1 MILHIDI
8 ETYSEADLTKTGV
21 YRYAEDPS
29 FEILLFGVAVDDNP
43 VVVYDLKKGN
53 SLPDEIISAL
63 SDNSITKWAF
73 NAQFERVCL
82 SRYLWD
88 KGLLTRGTYLD
99 PHGWRCDM
107 VWAGYMGFPMNLKG
121 AGSALQLDE
130 QKMEEGK
137 SLITYF
143 CKPYRATSKN
153 GYSNRNLP
161 SHDPEK
167 WELFKTYNKR
177 DVEVE
182 MAIAQKLSAHP
193 VPEKV
198 WEEYWEDQTI
208 NDRGILI
215 DIPMVE
221 NAINLD
227 KVSKSHLKEEMQSL
241 SGLKN
246 PQSVIQMQEWLKENG
261 VELDSLGK
269 KEIEAE
275 LEGIP
280 EPMRSVLLLRQ
291 QLAMSAVKKY
301 QAMDTAACSDGRCRG
316 MFRFYGANRSGRFC
330 LAEGTPIL
338 VKTAQGEILDKPIE
352 DVLLSDL
359 VYDGNE
365 WVHHDGVVYSG
376 EKDVITWDGI
386 TATAEH
392 KVFITEDEKISLGEA
407 KKKSLPIWRGQS
419 QNKPEVVPPE
429 AGHTRTYDILNAGPR
444 NRFTANGRVVS
455 NSGAIV
461 QLQNLF
467 RNSLPDLDS
476 ARALVKQ
483 GNYDALS
490 LLYDSIPEV
499 LAQCVRTAFIPAPGY
514 KFIVADF
521 SAIEARV
528 LAWLAGEQW
537 VLDVFASGGDIYCE
551 TASRMFGV
559 PVVKHGINGELR
571 QKGKQAT
578 LSCIAEGQLV
588 LTDRG
593 IVPIERVLLCDKVWD
608 GEKWVEHEGVVYKG
622 EREVITYEGLTATED
637 HLVWVEGELFPMC
650 FGDAARNGLHLIQTG
665 ENVTYSGTWKKSG
678 IRKVYDILNAG
689 PHHRFTVSGHL
700 VHNCGYGGGVGAL
713 KAMGAI
719 EAGMKEEE
727 LGPLVDAWRSSN
739 PNIVKLWYAVDR
751 AAKTAIKE
759 KTTINTHGLEFKYR
773 GGMLYI
779 TLPSGRHL
787 SYVRPR
793 IGENRY
799 GGESVTYMG
808 TDFTKHWARI
818 ETFGGKLV
826 ENCLSEG
833 TPVLTNKGLISIEKI
848 TPDHL
853 IWDGEE
859 FVKHDGLLYQG
870 MKEVISV
877 NGIQM
882 TPDHKI
888 LTTEGWHRAGVS
900 EGLTWAYTNIKVA
913 TSPCSEEKKVY
924 DILNCGPRHRFAV
937 WNGEAALIVSNCVQA
952 ISRDILCS
960 ALDHLSPYRVVAHV
974 HDECIVEVPP
984 STTVEEIS
992 SLMSIVPE
1000 WAPGLVLR
1008 ADGYE
1013 CPGYYLKD

>member
-1 MILHIDI
+1 
-8 ETYSEADLTKTGV
+8 
-21 YRYAEDPS
+21 
-29 FEILLFGVAVDDNP
+29 
-43 VVVYDLKKGN
+43 
-53 SLPDEIISAL
+53 
-63 SDNSITKWAF
+63 
-73 NAQFERVCL
+73 
-82 SRYLWD
+82 
-88 KGLLTRGTYLD
+88 
-99 PHGWRCDM
+99 
-107 VWAGYMGFPMNLKG
+107 
-121 AGSALQLDE
+121 
-130 QKMEEGK
+130 
-137 SLITYF
+137 
-143 CKPYRATSKN
+143 
-153 GYSNRNLP
+153 
-161 SHDPEK
+161 
-167 WELFKTYNKR
+167 
-177 DVEVE
+177 

-241 SGLKN
+241 SGLRN
-246 PQSVIQMQEWLKENG
+246 PQSVIQMQQWLKENG

-275 LEGIP
+275 LEDIP

-559 PVVKHGINGELR
+559 PVVKHGINGDLR

-578 LSCIAEGQLV
+578 LS
-588 LTDRG
+588 
-593 IVPIERVLLCDKVWD
+593 
-608 GEKWVEHEGVVYKG
+608 
-622 EREVITYEGLTATED
+622 
-637 HLVWVEGELFPMC
+637 
-650 FGDAARNGLHLIQTG
+650 
-665 ENVTYSGTWKKSG
+665 
-678 IRKVYDILNAG
+678 
-689 PHHRFTVSGHL
+689 
-700 VHNCGYGGGVGAL
+700 CGYGGGVGAL

-727 LGPLVDAWRSSN
+727 LGPLVDAWRASN

-833 TPVLTNKGLISIEKI
+833 TPVLTNKGLVPIEKI

-888 LTTEGWHRAGVS
+888 LTTEGWHRSGVS

-937 WNGEAALIVSNCVQA
+937 WNGEAFLIVSNCVQA

>member
-43 VVVYDLKKGN
+43 VVVYDLKKGEEI
-53 SLPDEIISAL
+53 PDEIISAL
-63 SDNSITKWAF
+63 QNNTITKWAF

-182 MAIAQKLSAHP
+182 ISIAQKLSAHP

-221 NAINLD
+221 SAINLD

-241 SGLKN
+241 SGLRN
-246 PQSVIQMQEWLKENG
+246 PQSVIQMQQWLKENG

-338 VKTAQGEILDKPIE
+338 VKTAQGEILEKPIE

-365 WVHHDGVVYSG
+365 WVHHEGVVYSG

-392 KVFITEDEKISLGEA
+392 KVFITEDEKIPLGEA
-407 KKKSLPIWRGQS
+407 KKKALPLWRGQS
-419 QNKPEVVPPE
+419 QNRPEAVPPHE
-429 AGHTRTYDILNAGPR
+429 GRLKTYDILNAGPR

-483 GNYDALS
+483 GNYEALS

-559 PVVKHGINGELR
+559 PVVKHGINGDLR

-578 LSCIAEGQLV
+578 LS
-588 LTDRG
+588 
-593 IVPIERVLLCDKVWD
+593 
-608 GEKWVEHEGVVYKG
+608 
-622 EREVITYEGLTATED
+622 
-637 HLVWVEGELFPMC
+637 
-650 FGDAARNGLHLIQTG
+650 
-665 ENVTYSGTWKKSG
+665 
-678 IRKVYDILNAG
+678 
-689 PHHRFTVSGHL
+689 
-700 VHNCGYGGGVGAL
+700 CGYGGGVGAL

-727 LGPLVDAWRSSN
+727 LGPLVDAWRASN

-751 AAKTAIKE
+751 AAKAAIKE

-826 ENCLSEG
+826 ENC
-833 TPVLTNKGLISIEKI
+833 
-848 TPDHL
+848 
-853 IWDGEE
+853 
-859 FVKHDGLLYQG
+859 
-870 MKEVISV
+870 
-877 NGIQM
+877 
-882 TPDHKI
+882 
-888 LTTEGWHRAGVS
+888 
-900 EGLTWAYTNIKVA
+900 
-913 TSPCSEEKKVY
+913 
-924 DILNCGPRHRFAV
+924 
-937 WNGEAALIVSNCVQA
+937 VQA

-960 ALDHLSPYRVVAHV
+960 ALEHLSPYRVVAHV

>member
-43 VVVYDLKKGN
+43 VVVYDLKKGEEI
-53 SLPDEIISAL
+53 PDEIISAL
-63 SDNSITKWAF
+63 QNNTITKWAF

-153 GYSNRNLP
+153 GYTNRNLP

-167 WELFKTYNKR
+167 WELFKSYNKR

-182 MAIAQKLSAHP
+182 ISIAQKLSAHP

-221 NAINLD
+221 SAINLD

-241 SGLKN
+241 SGLRN
-246 PQSVIQMQEWLKENG
+246 PQSVIQMQQWLKENG

-338 VKTAQGEILDKPIE
+338 VKTAQGEILEKPIE

-365 WVHHDGVVYSG
+365 WVHHEGVVYSG

-392 KVFITEDEKISLGEA
+392 KVFITEDEKIPLGEA
-407 KKKSLPIWRGQS
+407 KKKALPLWRGQS
-419 QNKPEVVPPE
+419 QNRPEAVPPHE
-429 AGHTRTYDILNAGPR
+429 GRLKTYDILNAGPR

-483 GNYDALS
+483 GNYEALS

-499 LAQCVRTAFIPAPGY
+499 LAQCVHTAFIPAPGY

-578 LSCIAEGQLV
+578 LSC
-588 LTDRG
+588 
-593 IVPIERVLLCDKVWD
+593 
-608 GEKWVEHEGVVYKG
+608 
-622 EREVITYEGLTATED
+622 
-637 HLVWVEGELFPMC
+637 
-650 FGDAARNGLHLIQTG
+650 
-665 ENVTYSGTWKKSG
+665 
-678 IRKVYDILNAG
+678 
-689 PHHRFTVSGHL
+689 
-700 VHNCGYGGGVGAL
+700 GYGGGVGAL

-727 LGPLVDAWRSSN
+727 LGPLVDAWRASN

-751 AAKTAIKE
+751 AAKAAIKE

-826 ENCLSEG
+826 ENC
-833 TPVLTNKGLISIEKI
+833 
-848 TPDHL
+848 
-853 IWDGEE
+853 
-859 FVKHDGLLYQG
+859 
-870 MKEVISV
+870 
-877 NGIQM
+877 
-882 TPDHKI
+882 
-888 LTTEGWHRAGVS
+888 
-900 EGLTWAYTNIKVA
+900 
-913 TSPCSEEKKVY
+913 
-924 DILNCGPRHRFAV
+924 
-937 WNGEAALIVSNCVQA
+937 VQA

-960 ALDHLSPYRVVAHV
+960 ALEHLSPYRVVAHV

>member
-43 VVVYDLKKGN
+43 VVVYDLKKGEEI
-53 SLPDEIISAL
+53 PEDIISAL
-63 SDNSITKWAF
+63 QDNTITKWAF

-153 GYSNRNLP
+153 GYTNRNLP

-182 MAIAQKLSAHP
+182 MAIASKLSAHP

-246 PQSVIQMQEWLKENG
+246 PQSVIQMQQWLKENG

-316 MFRFYGANRSGRFC
+316 MFQFYGANRSGRF
-330 LAEGTPIL
+330 
-338 VKTAQGEILDKPIE
+338 
-352 DVLLSDL
+352 
-359 VYDGNE
+359 
-365 WVHHDGVVYSG
+365 SG
-376 EKDVITWDGI
+376 RII
-386 TATAEH
+386 
-392 KVFITEDEKISLGEA
+392 
-407 KKKSLPIWRGQS
+407 
-419 QNKPEVVPPE
+419 
-429 AGHTRTYDILNAGPR
+429 
-444 NRFTANGRVVS
+444 
-455 NSGAIV
+455 

-483 GNYDALS
+483 GNYEALS
-490 LLYDSIPEV
+490 ILYDSIPEV

-514 KFIVADF
+514 KFIVSDF

-559 PVVKHGINGELR
+559 PVVKHGINGDLR

-578 LSCIAEGQLV
+578 LS
-588 LTDRG
+588 
-593 IVPIERVLLCDKVWD
+593 
-608 GEKWVEHEGVVYKG
+608 
-622 EREVITYEGLTATED
+622 
-637 HLVWVEGELFPMC
+637 
-650 FGDAARNGLHLIQTG
+650 
-665 ENVTYSGTWKKSG
+665 
-678 IRKVYDILNAG
+678 
-689 PHHRFTVSGHL
+689 
-700 VHNCGYGGGVGAL
+700 CGYGGGVGAL

-727 LGPLVDAWRSSN
+727 LGPLVDAWRASN

-826 ENCLSEG
+826 ENCLAEG
-833 TPVLTNKGLISIEKI
+833 TLVITNKGLVPIEEI
-848 TPDHL
+848 TPNHL

-859 FVKHDGLLYQG
+859 FVEHDGLLYQG

-888 LTTEGWHRAGVS
+888 LTTEGWHRCGVS
-900 EGLTWAYTNIKVA
+900 EGLTWAYSNIKVA

-937 WNGEAALIVSNCVQA
+937 WNGESALIVSNCVQA
-952 ISRDILCS
+952 ISRDILCN
-960 ALDHLSPYRVVAHV
+960 ALEHLSPYRVVAHV